1 MTRASSN
8 DLDYL
13 ATRLHA
19 RRSRMAEGERLDE
32 LCRARSVP
40 DLGRAIFPGAEI
52 SAVKDFQRRLAQALA
67 GEISGCLKHLGADD
81 QDFIAWLLARFQ
93 VENVK
98 ILLRGFLTR
107 TPLADLQPRLVSLP
121 ADLALAAPALLAA
134 KSLDGFAELL
144 PAGRPRSR
152 LRAVLAGPGK
162 PQPFLLE
169 AALDAGYFQELLAR
183 NSRLSGGESE
193 IVKPLVSQETN
204 LFQFLLVV
212 RGRFHFGLTAETLLP
227 LCVSGQ
233 GGVGWLNTVLSAPDV
248 LSAAKAVVGIVIDGL
263 PRGVGEVQSPKSKV
277 EGRSGQGV
285 RTLDFGPGTLDSRA
299 AIEISTVETLA
310 WQRYL
315 RLANS
320 AFRRSHNGVGAVA
333 GYFGVR
339 RLEVANLITL
349 SESIRLG
356 ADERQTRARLLP
368 RNDLEAAHV

>member
-19 RRSRMAEGERLDE
+19 RRSRVAERERLDE
-32 LCRARSVP
+32 LCRVRSVP
-40 DLGRAIFPGAEI
+40 ELGRAIFPSAEI
-52 SAVKDFQRRLAQALA
+52 SAVKDFQRRLVQALA

-98 ILLRGFLTR
+98 ILLRGFLTH
-107 TPLADLQPRLVSLP
+107 TPLEDLQPRLVSLP
-121 ADLALAAPALLAA
+121 NGLALDAPALLAA
-134 KSLDGFAELL
+134 KSLDEFAELL

-152 LRAVLAGPGK
+152 LRAVLAGLRE

-183 NSRLSGGESE
+183 NRRLSAGESE
-193 IVKPLVSQETN
+193 IVKPLVAQETN
-204 LFQFLLVV
+204 LFQFLLAV

-227 LCVSGQ
+227 LCLSGK
-233 GGVGWLNTVLSAPDV
+233 GSAEWLNTVLSAPDI

-263 PRGVGEVQSPKSKV
+263 PAAT
-277 EGRSGQGV
+277 RS
-285 RTLDFGPGTLDSRA
+285 RDEPA
-299 AIEISTVETLA
+299 AVEISTLETLA

-320 AFRRSHNGVGAVA
+320 AFRRSHMGVGAVA

-339 RLEVANLITL
+339 RMEIANLITL

-356 ADERQTRARLLP
+356 ADERKTRARLLP
-368 RNDLEAAHV
+368 RNDWEVAHV